1 MNTDKVHKHMT
12 DIKSYVDN
20 STKLIIDEI
29 RLSRG
34 EQIPEEQ
41 PEVYIYIYMYT
52 LCMNIV

>member
-1 MNTDKVHKHMT
+1 MYNDKIDKHMA

-20 STKLIIDEI
+20 STKLIIKEI

-41 PEVYIYIYMYT
+41 PEVYIYVYFVY
-52 LCMNIV
+52 

>member
-1 MNTDKVHKHMT
+1 MFTDKVHKHMA
-12 DIKSYVDN
+12 DIKMYVDN
-20 STKLIIDEI
+20 STKMIIDEI

-41 PEVYIYIYMYT
+41 PEVYMYT